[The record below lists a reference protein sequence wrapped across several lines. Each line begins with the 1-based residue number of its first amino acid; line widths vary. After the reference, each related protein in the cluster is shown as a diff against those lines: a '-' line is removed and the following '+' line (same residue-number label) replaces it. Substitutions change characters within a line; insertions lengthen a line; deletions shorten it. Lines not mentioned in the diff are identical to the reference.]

1 LNARCPKGR
10 RAFFLQESKLKTLKT
25 MVAVAVG
32 ALALTLNG
40 APGAEFGV
48 SQAAAQDSVRK
59 EVGTPLTDASRL
71 VKAGKF
77 RDALAKLRDAEAVG
91 GRTAA
96 ENNAIEGVRFSAAM
110 GANEPDT
117 MARSFEALKNAGKL
131 GQTQQLQYIEAIAGT
146 YLRNKDNGKALNWA
160 QRYFKEGGNSPTM
173 KQVLQNAQF
182 LSGDM
187 TATIKNTLDEIAA
200 EERGGRA
207 PSKDKLNLLLFA
219 AQKKGDSSAESLATE
234 KLLNYYP
241 DPKLW
246 AQILGSLPEKKS
258 FATDRYQLDLYRLR
272 LATGNMREANDY
284 MEMAQLAAQAGVPE
298 EGKQVVDK
306 GMAAG
311 VLGQGAEGARHK
323 RLADLMVKKMGEN
336 KAAAAANE
344 KAAEQ
349 AKDGNALVTLGLA
362 NAFAGNAKKGT
373 AQIEQGIAKGNLK
386 RAEDAKLYLGLA
398 YLQGGETGKAQAA
411 WKTVRGTDGAADL
424 ARLWIIQS
432 RTAKR

>member
-1 LNARCPKGR
+1 LNARCPKGWR
-10 RAFFLQESKLKTLKT
+10 VFSLQESKLNTLKT

-32 ALALTLNG
+32 ALALSLNG
-40 APGAEFGV
+40 APGAEFGF
-48 SQAAAQDSVRK
+48 SKASAQESVRK
-59 EVGTPLTDASRL
+59 EVGTPLTEASRL

-77 RDALAKLRDAEAVG
+77 KESLAKLRDAEAVG

-117 MARSFEALKNAGKL
+117 MARSFDALKGAGKL
-131 GQTQQLQYIEAIAGT
+131 SGAQQLQYIEAIAGT
-146 YLRNKDNGKALNWA
+146 YLRNKDNAKALNWA
-160 QRYFKEGGNSPTM
+160 QRYFKEGGNSATM

-187 TATIKNTLDEIAA
+187 TATIKDTLDEIAA
-200 EERGGRA
+200 DERAGRT

-219 AQKKGDSSAESLATE
+219 AQKKGDVNAESVATE
-234 KLLNYYP
+234 KLLNFYP

-246 AQILGSLPEKKS
+246 AQILGSLPQKKS
-258 FATDRYQLDLYRLR
+258 FATDRFQLDMYRLR

-298 EGKQVVDK
+298 EGKLVVDK

-311 VLGQGAEGARHK
+311 ILGQGAEGARHK
-323 RLADLMVKKMGEN
+323 RLADLMVKKIGEN
-336 KAAAAANE
+336 KAAAAENE

-362 NAFAGNAKKGT
+362 NAFGGNAKKGA
-373 AQIEQGIAKGNLK
+373 AQIDAGIAKGNLK
-386 RAEDAKLYLGLA
+386 RPEDAKLYLGLA
-398 YLQGGETGKAQAA
+398 YLQGGDVAKAQAA
-411 WKTVRGTDGAADL
+411 WKTVKGTDGAADL

-432 RTAKR
+432 RSAKR